1 VIVYRCFAW
10 NRQATEGPDTPLWFP
25 RRFQGRGR
33 HDNPVVY
40 GVLYVTASAASAL
53 VETLA
58 DFRGQRLAP
67 GMLRQRGLPLA
78 VAELELADSAEVV
91 DLDDPRTLV
100 RTRLRPS
107 LVATRNRDVNRDVTQ
122 PQALR
127 LYERHPAAAALR
139 WWSTHE
145 ASWPNFTVFDRA
157 AELLRVVA
165 VRAVGLDD
173 PAVVEAAGLL
183 GLRRP

>member
-33 HDNPVVY
+33 HDNPGVY

-58 DFRGQRLAP
+58 DFRGQRLVPA
-67 GMLRQRGLPLA
+67 MLRQRGLPLA
-78 VAELELADSAEVV
+78 VAELELDESAEVV
-91 DLDDPRTLV
+91 DLDDPRTLT
-100 RTRLRPS
+100 RARLRPS
-107 LVATRNRDVNRDVTQ
+107 QVATRNRDVTQ

-127 LYERHPAAAALR
+127 LYERRPAAGALR

-157 AELLRVVA
+157 AELLRVVS
-165 VRAVGLDD
+165 VRAVGSDD

-183 GLRRP
+183 GLRRA

>member
-10 NRQATEGPDTPLWFP
+10 NREATDGPDTPLWFP

-58 DFRGQRLAP
+58 DFRGQRLVP
-67 GMLRQRGLPLA
+67 TMLRQRGLPLA
-78 VAELELADSAEVV
+78 VAELELDESAEVV

-107 LVATRNRDVNRDVTQ
+107 QVATRNREVTQ

-157 AELLRVVA
+157 ADLLRVVA
-165 VRAVGLDD
+165 VRAVGPDD
-173 PAVVEAAGLL
+173 AAVVEATGLL
-183 GLRRP
+183 GLRRS

>member
-1 VIVYRCFAW
+1 MIVYRCFAW
-10 NRQATEGPDTPLWFP
+10 NRAATEGPDTPLWFP

-67 GMLRQRGLPLA
+67 AMLRQRGLPLA
-78 VAELELADSAEVV
+78 VAEIELDEAAEVV

-107 LVATRNRDVNRDVTQ
+107 QVATRNREVTQ

-145 ASWPNFTVFDRA
+145 ASWPNYTVFERA
-157 AELLRVVA
+157 AELLRLVS
-165 VRAVGLDD
+165 VRAVGVDD
-173 PAVVEAAGLL
+173 AAVVEATGLL
-183 GLRRP
+183 GLRRS